1 MIDLC
6 LKENGRI
13 VVLKNECFSVPFTPD
28 AYGFFIETDGEK
40 TDVELTVPTETAAS
54 IIPV

>member
-13 VVLKNECFSVPFTPD
+13 IVLKNECFSVPFTPD
-28 AYGFFIETDGEK
+28 TYGFFIETDGEK
-40 TDVELTVPTETAAS
+40 TDVDYYSAIWVP
-54 IIPV
+54 VKKK